1 MRGLHPLF
9 IPFHFLRS
17 SISCSDDQC
26 PMHWAPYELSEVQW
40 AHQGLARVGAK
51 SPFLFVEWKEGR
63 QTGTPKLVCPRN
75 WWTRDASK
83 QVPSK
88 AAPPHKAGPNHQA
101 WPNCVLS
108 PKQAHLTTS
117 PARWT
122 RTLHSCASPF
132 LVGEGRSQE
141 WMSEESI
148 RTTHMKMAKAGRVPQ
163 NTTRRW
169 STNNR
174 CPISTIDASFTSIQL
189 GCTEAEDAQPP
200 TPALS
205 HLFFLQTHEQPFP
218 FQQDLVPP
226 KATTSLEKSTD
237 YQHHFLAP
245 SPFLQDPNMKFP
257 PTLPPTSEN
266 PNSSP
271 FAFHLP
277 SNPLPYPYRRGC
289 RRTVRNGVS
298 IVATKSPNSLS
309 FFSVC
314 FFSQI

>member
-1 MRGLHPLF
+1 VEGGETNRHTKIGLSQELV
-9 IPFHFLRS
+9 
-17 SISCSDDQC
+17 DQ
-26 PMHWAPYELSEVQW
+26 
-40 AHQGLARVGAK
+40 RRK
-51 SPFLFVEWKEGR
+51 
-63 QTGTPKLVCPRN
+63 QTGSLQSR
-75 WWTRDASK
+75 AST
-83 QVPSK
+83 QSGSQPPSM
-88 AAPPHKAGPNHQA
+88 AQLRA
-101 WPNCVLS
+101 V

-266 PNSSP
+266 PNSC
-271 FAFHLP
+271 HLP
-277 SNPLPYPYRRGC
+277 SICLPPPFHIPTGAGVVEPSETVFPSLPPNRR
-289 RRTVRNGVS
+289 
-298 IVATKSPNSLS
+298 IHSLFS
-309 FFSVC
+309 LFVFFLKFEEQSR
-314 FFSQI
+314 SSN